1 MLCGGEAGIGK
12 TRLVTEFCRRAKTS
26 GSVILAGGC
35 VDLGVGGLPYG
46 PFAEALRTA
55 IARATLDPA
64 RLHAD
69 VVDQLAIL
77 VPDLGRTQSGGSVA
91 GAELGGLGQ
100 VRLFEA
106 VLATLESIATEHSV
120 VLVIEDLH
128 WADRSTQDLLSF
140 LVRNLETAG
149 FMIIATVRTDGVER
163 GAPLAVLLGELSR
176 RPSVERLD
184 LTPLDLAGTVAQVRG
199 ILGDDADD
207 RLLRRIHRRSDG
219 NPYFIEQL
227 AHAHLDGEDT
237 LIPGS
242 LRDIL
247 LTQLSRQ
254 PPDVQ
259 ALLSAAAVAGPRA
272 DEALLAEMLGCSE
285 AEILSPLREAVR
297 AWMLVPTHA
306 DEHEAYSFR
315 HALMEEAVES
325 DLLDGDRRWLHA
337 RCAEALVA
345 RRQTS
350 GAALAQRAAQIAHH
364 RDAAGDIAG
373 TITASIDAALAA
385 EGVAAH
391 ADALN
396 RYERAIQLLE
406 EAPGTVPHTGWD
418 AAEVFHRAA
427 VCAAISG
434 APADAVRL
442 TRVAL
447 DRLPAESD
455 PFRRGRLL
463 IDLGEQLWL
472 AGDDGFVDALKH
484 AANVI
489 PAHPPTSVRAEAL
502 VALGYHHQITGQL
515 QDAWDAFDEALATA
529 LAIGSCRDEAM
540 ARTSLAMMLLERGDT
555 AGVARE
561 LAAGMAAV
569 RRAPSAAN
577 TSVVYLD
584 LAAVAGW
591 SGHDELGV
599 ELSLEGIA
607 AAQEHGSSTYYGAAL
622 AASGAEGLW
631 SLGRLREASELID
644 TADAIGVS
652 GWSEVAR
659 RITRA
664 GVLTALGALD
674 RARSD
679 MDATARWADIGD
691 RTIGRWRAVVD
702 AELTLEDG
710 RPEDVGQIVSDG
722 LALPSTHVPW
732 ADHRACLGWL
742 AIRAGADLA
751 ELARARRDR
760 SEATIRA
767 SAVAAMAEVTSMLVG
782 APSELSPTQRRARA
796 YEAMARAEMSRVE
809 GRSEPGLW
817 AEAVRAWDGLNWVL
831 RPLYARIREA
841 EARLE
846 GPRADRG
853 TATRLL
859 VDAHREAVQRE
870 ARTLESMA
878 GSLASRARI
887 ILPAEPTV
895 PGLQAVGP
903 GLTATNASALYGLTA
918 RELEIL
924 ALLAA
929 GLTNR
934 EIGERLFISPKTAG
948 VHVSNIL
955 GKLGVTGRV
964 QAASVAHRLGLSV
977 PREVVSVGTGSRG

>member
-12 TRLVTEFCRRAKTS
+12 TRLVAEFCQRAETS

-46 PFAEALRTA
+46 PIAEALRTA

-64 RLHAD
+64 RLHAA

-77 VPDLGRTQSGGSVA
+77 VPDLGRAQPGGSA
-91 GAELGGLGQ
+91 ADTELGGLGQ

-106 VLATLESIATEHSV
+106 VLATLESIATEHPV
-120 VLVIEDLH
+120 VLVVEDLH

-140 LVRNLETAG
+140 LVRNVETAG
-149 FMIIATVRTDGVER
+149 FMIVATVRTDGVER

-184 LTPLDLAGTVAQVRG
+184 LAPHDLAGTVAQVRG

-272 DEALLAEMLGCSE
+272 DETLLAEMLGCSE

-337 RCAEALVA
+337 RCAQALLA

-396 RYERAIQLLE
+396 RYDRAIQLLD

-434 APADAVRL
+434 APRDAARL

-447 DRLPAESD
+447 ERLPAEAD

-489 PAHPPTSVRAEAL
+489 PPDPPTSVRAEAL

-515 QDAWDAFDEALATA
+515 QEAWEAFDEALTTA
-529 LAIGSCRDEAM
+529 LATGSCRDEAM
-540 ARTSLAMMLLERGDT
+540 ARTSLATMLLERGDT
-555 AGVARE
+555 AGGARE

-569 RRAPSAAN
+569 RRAPPAAN

-599 ELSLEGIA
+599 ELVLEGIA
-607 AAQEHGSSTYYGAAL
+607 AAQEHGFSTYYGAAL
-622 AASGAEGLW
+622 AAGGAEGLW
-631 SLGRLREASELID
+631 SLGRLREASQLID

-664 GVLTALGALD
+664 GVLTALGALH
-674 RARSD
+674 RARAD
-679 MDATARWADIGD
+679 MDATVRWADIGD

-710 RPEDVGQIVSDG
+710 RPEDVGRIIREG
-722 LALPSTHVPW
+722 LALPPTHVPW

-742 AIRAGADLA
+742 AIRADADLA

-760 SEATIRA
+760 SDEAAICA
-767 SAVAAMAEVTSMLVG
+767 SAVAAMAEVTSMLDG

-796 YEAMARAEMSRVE
+796 YEAMARAEVSRVE
-809 GRSEPGLW
+809 GRSEPALW

-859 VDAHREAVQRE
+859 VDAHREAVGRE
-870 ARTLESMA
+870 ARMLASMA
-878 GSLASRARI
+878 VSLARRARVV
-887 ILPAEPTV
+887 LPAGAPL

-903 GLTATNASALYGLTA
+903 GLTAADPSALYGLTA
-918 RELEIL
+918 REVEIL
-924 ALLAA
+924 ALLAE

-977 PREVVSVGTGSRG
+977 PREVVPVA